1 MKQTFQVTGMTC
13 SACSAHVEKAVA
25 KVEGV
30 NGVNVNLLANN
41 MQVNYDE
48 SAVTPDVIIRAVV
61 DSGYGASLPGKRLAP
76 EAKTDVMGEE
86 LKGMKHRLI
95 WSFVFLLPLFYISMG
110 HMMGAPLPGFLTGME
125 NAMSFAFVQFLLTL
139 PIMYLNDKYYKVGFK
154 TLFHGA
160 PNMDS
165 LIAVGS
171 IAAVIYGVFAIFQIG
186 WGLGHGDMELVARYH
201 MDLYFESA
209 GMILTLITLGKFL
222 ETRSKGKTSEAI
234 TRLMDLAPKT
244 ASVIRNGVEAEL
256 PVEEVVVGDRI
267 VVRPGQ
273 SIPVD
278 GVIVEGAS
286 AVDESALTGES
297 LPVDKTVGDKV
308 AAASINKSGSFVFEA
323 LRVGEDT
330 TLAQMIRLVEEAS
343 SSKAPIAK
351 LADKVSGI
359 FVPVVMVIALVTAV
373 VWLLATGSVTRALT
387 GGVAVLVISCPCA
400 LGLATPVAIMVGTG
414 KGAENGILVK
424 SAEALETL
432 HTINTVVLDKTGT
445 LTQGKPQVTDI
456 LPAEGLAENALLGLA
471 ACLEAPSEHL

>member
-48 SAVTPDVIIRAVV
+48 SAVTPDAIIRAVV

-110 HMMGAPLPGFLTGME
+110 HMMGAPLPGFLLGME

-154 TLFHGA
+154 TLLRGA

-222 ETRSKGKTSEAI
+222 ETRSKG
-234 TRLMDLAPKT
+234 
-244 ASVIRNGVEAEL
+244 
-256 PVEEVVVGDRI
+256 
-267 VVRPGQ
+267 
-273 SIPVD
+273 
-278 GVIVEGAS
+278 
-286 AVDESALTGES
+286 
-297 LPVDKTVGDKV
+297 
-308 AAASINKSGSFVFEA
+308 
-323 LRVGEDT
+323 
-330 TLAQMIRLVEEAS
+330 
-343 SSKAPIAK
+343 
-351 LADKVSGI
+351 
-359 FVPVVMVIALVTAV
+359 
-373 VWLLATGSVTRALT
+373 
-387 GGVAVLVISCPCA
+387 
-400 LGLATPVAIMVGTG
+400 
-414 KGAENGILVK
+414 
-424 SAEALETL
+424 
-432 HTINTVVLDKTGT
+432 
-445 LTQGKPQVTDI
+445 
-456 LPAEGLAENALLGLA
+456 
-471 ACLEAPSEHL
+471 